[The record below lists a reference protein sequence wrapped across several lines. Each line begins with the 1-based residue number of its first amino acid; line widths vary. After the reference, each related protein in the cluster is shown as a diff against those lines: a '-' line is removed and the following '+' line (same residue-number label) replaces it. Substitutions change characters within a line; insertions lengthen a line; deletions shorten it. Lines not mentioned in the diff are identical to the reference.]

1 VLGVL
6 ATLALGAGLIALFA
20 WSPWKDPT
28 DVEWLGSY
36 RAWSDG
42 VGASL
47 QSGLVIAQAECEST
61 FDDEVGE
68 PAQELLKPVAAAA
81 RRGCAAATPAGW
93 PKGKAEVVRAL
104 VDAHDD
110 VLPPRRRPDLAAI
123 ARSGVGV
130 QADVYCWQPEGWAP
144 FFEQYAI
151 VRGGEETSLKG
162 IADSARSRIDLDPDV
177 CAALRWYLRRAR
189 PDALSY
195 ENFELAQ
202 GLMVLTHQAEHI
214 KAPTASEA
222 EVECDAVQQVRPLA
236 RANGW
241 DGTYAAKL
249 ASQAWELG
257 YRQLPP
263 PFRSPACRDGGR
275 LDRSPRSS
283 AWP

>member
-1 VLGVL
+1 MLGVL

-47 QSGLVIAQAECEST
+47 QSGLVIAQADCEST

-68 PAQELLKPVAAAA
+68 PAQAQLEPVAAAA
-81 RRGCAAATPAGW
+81 RRGCASATPAGW
-93 PKGKAEVVRAL
+93 PKGKTEVVRAL
-104 VDAHDD
+104 VGAHDD
-110 VLPPRRRPDLAAI
+110 VLPPRQRPDLAAI
-123 ARSGVGV
+123 ASSGVGV
-130 QADVYCWQPEGWAP
+130 RPDVYCWQPAGWAP

-162 IADSARSRIDLDPDV
+162 IADSTRSRIDLDPDV
-177 CAALRWYLRRAR
+177 CAALRWYLRRMR
-189 PDALSY
+189 PAALSY

-202 GLMVLTHQAEHI
+202 GLVVLTHQAEHI
-214 KAPTASEA
+214 KGPSASEA
-222 EVECDAVQQVRPLA
+222 EVECAALQHVRPLA

-241 DGTYAAKL
+241 DAKYASKL
-249 ASQAWELG
+249 ALQAWELG

-263 PFRSPACRDGGR
+263 QFRSPGCRDGGP